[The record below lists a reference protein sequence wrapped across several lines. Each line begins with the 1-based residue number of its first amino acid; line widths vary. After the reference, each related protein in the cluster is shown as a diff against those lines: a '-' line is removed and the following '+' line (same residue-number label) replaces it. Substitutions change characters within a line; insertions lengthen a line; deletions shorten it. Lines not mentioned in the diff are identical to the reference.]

1 MRAVSLRTCG
11 ACAIAHGTP
20 HPKKRV
26 TRQRGRRGDWQ
37 GREPAEEWERGSTR
51 AVQTHKVWA
60 HVGGVDRSASSDI
73 LCSATTPSQR
83 PRPSRD

>member
-1 MRAVSLRTCG
+1 MRVVSLRTCG

-20 HPKKRV
+20 HPKKRA
-26 TRQRGRRGDWQ
+26 TRERGRRGDWQ
-37 GREPAEEWERGSTR
+37 GRELAEEWERGSTQ
-51 AVQTHKVWA
+51 AVQTHEV
-60 HVGGVDRSASSDI
+60 HVGGVDRSASCDI